1 MIEVYREI
9 LDLLDAGTSGALCTV
24 VAAVGSSPQKLG
36 SKMLVRTDGSIV
48 GTVGGGAIEA
58 ATMARA
64 AEVLRSGRAELFRA
78 HLTRDLAMCCGG
90 RMEIFLEPIG
100 LRPWLLLFGGG
111 HVGTALCEVA
121 SHAGFRVHVVDG
133 REEFASADRHPRA
146 EAVTCAEPTDVVGE
160 LPWGP
165 DCYAAI
171 LTHDHRLD
179 EDLLQRCL
187 PRPARYLGMIGSRA
201 KVHRIL
207 GRLRAK
213 GFDVDG
219 ADHLRAPIGL
229 AIGGREP
236 GEIAVS
242 VVAELVA
249 VRRRRSEAA
258 VDFMSVA
265 AASPSDDA
273 EAAS

>member
-9 LDLLDAGTSGALCTV
+9 LGLLDAGAAGALCTV

-58 ATMARA
+58 ATLERA
-64 AEVLRSGRAELFRA
+64 VAVLSTGRAEVFRA

-90 RMEIFLEPIG
+90 RMEIFVEPIG
-100 LRPWLLLFGGG
+100 LRPWLLIFGGG
-111 HVGTALCEVA
+111 HVGAALCDVA
-121 SHAGFRVHVVDG
+121 TVAGFRVHVVDG
-133 REEFASADRHPRA
+133 REEFASPTRHSSA
-146 EAVTCAEPTDVVGE
+146 EATTCAEPTDVVSE

-165 DCYAAI
+165 ECYSVI

-179 EDLLQRCL
+179 EDLLLRCL
-187 PRPARYLGMIGSRA
+187 EHDSRYLGMIGSRA

-207 GRLRAK
+207 HRLRAR
-213 GFDVDG
+213 GVDVDK
-219 ADHLRAPIGL
+219 AKQLRAPIGL

-236 GEIAVS
+236 GEIAVA

-249 VRRRRSEAA
+249 IRRGKDEQF
-258 VDFMSVA
+258 VPFMNITA
-265 AASPSDDA
+265 PQPG
-273 EAAS
+273 